1 MQGENMGFAPAG
13 MKPDVAERLA
23 EVLQS
28 RLDSLIDLGLTLKH
42 VHWNVVGP
50 GFIGVHQMLD
60 DHVDGV
66 RLASDAVAER
76 IAALGGIPNGLAGGL
91 VDRRTWDDYPVGR
104 ATVQAHLG
112 ALDMA
117 YDGVI
122 GGHRDAITE
131 TEALDVVTND
141 LLIGQAATLEQYQW
155 LVRAHLENTSGE
167 LATHGADTALDA
179 AAQAAAADPLQ

>member
-1 MQGENMGFAPAG
+1 
-13 MKPDVAERLA
+13 
-23 EVLQS
+23 
-28 RLDSLIDLGLTLKH
+28 
-42 VHWNVVGP
+42 
-50 GFIGVHQMLD
+50 
-60 DHVDGV
+60 
-66 RLASDAVAER
+66 
-76 IAALGGIPNGLAGGL
+76 
-91 VDRRTWDDYPVGR
+91 
-104 ATVQAHLG
+104 VQAHLG

-167 LATHGADTALDA
+167 LATHGADTALVA